1 MSFRSEEEDWVGLRD
16 DFCRMDLIALRS
28 QRVSVC
34 IPPPGFERIN
44 GLWAL
49 LLRRCLVVLSCW
61 EWNHAA

>member
-34 IPPPGFERIN
+34 IPPPGF
-44 GLWAL
+44 GKD
-49 LLRRCLVVLSCW
+49 
-61 EWNHAA
+61 